1 MNEHERIDYIKKE
14 TDATPIPE
22 SLEPEHIRER
32 LSTGTSTTDTAT
44 IKTTC
49 ATASAADRKTS
60 RPWYRNPWIYTASCL
75 VLCLT
80 GFLGHH
86 YLTSSTTSSVQPML
100 QVPTRIGI

>member
-32 LSTGTSTTDTAT
+32 LSTGTSTT
-44 IKTTC
+44 KTTG

-60 RPWYRNPWIYTASCL
+60 RPWYRNPWIYTAACL
-75 VLCLT
+75 VLCFT

-86 YLTSSTTSSVQPML
+86 YLTSSATSPELSL
-100 QVPTRIGI
+100 IHI